1 MRVDKRA
8 TAAARKAHK
17 AGVQRLR
24 KAFGATEAKLQAA
37 GLQHGHTKLYR
48 RRPHVPPMRDAE
60 HQAKHKARKRARA
73 ARKRN
78 RKEKR

>member
-8 TAAARKAHK
+8 TAAARKAHE
-17 AGVQRLR
+17 AGVARLR
-24 KAFGATEAKLQAA
+24 ELFGATPARLMSA

-60 HQAKHKARKRARA
+60 HQAKHRKRKAARK

-78 RKEKR
+78 RS